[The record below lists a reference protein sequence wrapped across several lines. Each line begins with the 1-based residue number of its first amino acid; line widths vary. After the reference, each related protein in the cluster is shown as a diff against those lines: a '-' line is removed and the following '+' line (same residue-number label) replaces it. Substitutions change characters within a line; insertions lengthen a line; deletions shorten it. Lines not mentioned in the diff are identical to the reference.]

1 MHKLDQRLALS
12 RQKHL
17 RPELFADKD
26 ITPLNP
32 IFRSNNFTIQIR
44 YGIYYQRTP
53 HFLRRGQKYIRT
65 NFKINTLSK
74 VSSLKSCVKD
84 NHSVRIG
91 KNCAI
96 INCGYIFLFSQSTSK
111 VIKQSEEKLQ
121 PPFYS
126 VSYLKSMHLH
136 REKKQIQWDYLCTQF
151 FYKHLESLMI
161 NLLKV
166 KLISPKR
173 SQILHLNIYKR
184 FDITLIIYL

>member
-1 MHKLDQRLALS
+1 MFFCDSSLNSFPNSPTKIYIFIVLFFNFQPIMHKLDQRLALS

-44 YGIYYQRTP
+44 YLLSKNTTFLKERT
-53 HFLRRGQKYIRT
+53 KIYIRT

-136 REKKQIQWDYLCTQF
+136 REKNRFNGIICALSSFTNIQ
-151 FYKHLESLMI
+151 
-161 NLLKV
+161 
-166 KLISPKR
+166 R
-173 SQILHLNIYKR
+173 A
-184 FDITLIIYL
+184 